1 MIAAIQPLART
12 MLSSRAWQ
20 ILALVASTSTTVAQE
35 NAEITHLLD
44 PGGDRVPL
52 QTVVPVY
59 PERALTE
66 RLQGEV
72 EVCFHID
79 REGRTSR
86 IAVRRSSNRIF
97 EKPAIQAVRASSYKP
112 LQDNETL
119 SNIKTC
125 RTFRFRLDPVA
136 IEDPPQRSAAAE
148 P

>member
-1 MIAAIQPLART
+1 MSNR
-12 MLSSRAWQ
+12 RAWLV
-20 ILALVASTSTTVAQE
+20 LALLVSAPPALAQE
-35 NAEITHLLD
+35 DAEITHLLD

-52 QTVVPVY
+52 QTIVPVY
-59 PERALTE
+59 PERALRD

-72 EVCFHID
+72 EVCFYVD
-79 REGRTSR
+79 REGQTSR

-112 LQDNETL
+112 LEDNEIL
-119 SNIKTC
+119 SYVKTC

-136 IEDPPQRSAAAE
+136 IEDPPPRSDGTE